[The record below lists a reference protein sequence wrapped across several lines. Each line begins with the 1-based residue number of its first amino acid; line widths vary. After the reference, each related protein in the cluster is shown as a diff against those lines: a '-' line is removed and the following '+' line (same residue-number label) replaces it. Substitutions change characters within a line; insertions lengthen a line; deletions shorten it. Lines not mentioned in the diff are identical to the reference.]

1 MRWLDKIRLRVRS
14 LFQKPAVDRE
24 LEEELRFHLE
34 RQIQGNI
41 AAGMSPDEAFRA
53 ARIEFGAA
61 PRFQE
66 ECREAR
72 GLTFLQDVARD
83 ARIALRTL
91 RKNPGF
97 AAVTILTLALVI
109 GANSAI
115 FSAIYTLVFR
125 RLPYKDPNQLVA
137 IWDSNRHT
145 GVDHIPV
152 MEGSYPILH
161 DGAKSFSGMAA
172 FVGGIGQADMFQ
184 ARIWGTEE
192 RVTEIG
198 CTSELFPLLGVSP
211 FIGHSF
217 DPRGDVNND
226 LNAYPPPRGSA
237 ILSYSFW
244 QRHYGASPD
253 AIGKTL
259 SINDLGVRYDSTI
272 VGVMPGSFEF
282 PYPLHPTKPDIWFQR
297 GVKNSGFSPGQVL
310 QVVAR
315 LQPRAS
321 LGTAQAELDTIAD
334 SIRRDHAKYYEA
346 EYVTAVPLRSELTRD
361 ARPILWAL
369 LTALSFVLLIG
380 CANIG
385 NLMLMRA
392 VSREKE
398 MAVRVALGAG
408 KLALI
413 RQMLTETMLLSLGG
427 GALGFLLAHW
437 CLRVIVARIP
447 ASIYI
452 PRANSMALESG
463 VLACCVGASVIA
475 AALFSLVPSL
485 RLARSDLNRVI
496 NAATAAPD
504 RPAIS
509 IFRRPGSLLLIS
521 EVSLAIVLLTGTVLL
536 AKSLKRL
543 IDVNLHFQPERLL
556 VMDWSFSNPFI
567 LAHDSDS
574 VYAAASSQL
583 EQEVEGMPG
592 VKSVA
597 FADGFPFGS
606 YTSTQ
611 QFKADGGGG
620 PIAQNYQPAE
630 SHVVSPGFF
639 EMMGMSLERGRW
651 LADSDG
657 PKALPVAVINQA
669 MADRYWPGVEP
680 LGQRVQPYYRF
691 TDKHISY
698 VIVGIIHEPQRFG
711 SGGVPRPAVYLSSEQ
726 AILPFASILVRT
738 SADPRSLADP
748 LRTAALKL
756 APGQMFVSRVH
767 TGDDLISE
775 SSARSRI
782 TVILLASFA
791 GLALVL
797 GMTGIYGLISY
808 YTAQRTREIGIRMAL
823 GATPLKVFRLVLKE
837 GMSLVSIGLALG
849 LIFGYGFG
857 KGLANLLYATSPG
870 DFVSFAVAAAVF
882 GVVAF
887 AACYIPARRATR
899 VDPMAAL
906 RAE

>member
-1 MRWLDKIRLRVRS
+1 
-14 LFQKPAVDRE
+14 
-24 LEEELRFHLE
+24 
-34 RQIQGNI
+34 
-41 AAGMSPDEAFRA
+41 
-53 ARIEFGAA
+53 
-61 PRFQE
+61 
-66 ECREAR
+66 
-72 GLTFLQDVARD
+72 LQDVARD
-83 ARIALRTL
+83 TRIGLRTL

-161 DGAKSFSGMAA
+161 DRAKSFSGMAA
-172 FVGGIGQADMFQ
+172 FAGGASSYNSMYQP
-184 ARIWGTEE
+184 RLWGTEE
-192 RVTEIG
+192 RVVEVG

-211 FIGHSF
+211 FLGQSF
-217 DPRGDVNND
+217 GPRADVNND
-226 LNAYPPPRGSA
+226 LNAYPPPRRSA

-259 SINDLGVRYDSTI
+259 SVNSAGVRNDYLI
-272 VGVMPGSFEF
+272 VGVMPAGFDF
-282 PYPLHPTKPDIWFQR
+282 PYPLRPAKPDIWLQLGIQHSPFH
-297 GVKNSGFSPGQVL
+297 SGNLL

-315 LQPRAS
+315 LQPWANLRM
-321 LGTAQAELDTIAD
+321 AQAELDTIAD

-346 EYVTAVPLRSELTRD
+346 EYVTAVPLQSELIRD

-369 LTALSFVLLIG
+369 LAALSFVLLIG

-408 KLALI
+408 KFALI
-413 RQMLTETMLLSLGG
+413 RQMLAETMLLSLGG
-427 GALGFLLAHW
+427 GAFGFLLAHW
-437 CLRVIVARIP
+437 CLRVIAARIP

-452 PRANSMALESG
+452 PRANSLALESG

-475 AALFSLVPSL
+475 AALFSLLPSL
-485 RLARSDLNRVI
+485 RLARPDLNRVI

-521 EVSLAIVLLTGTVLL
+521 EVSLAVVLLTGTVLL
-536 AKSLKRL
+536 AKSLKKL
-543 IDVNLHFQPERLL
+543 IDVNLHFEPEHLL
-556 VMDWSFSNPFI
+556 VMDWSFSSPFI
-567 LAHDSDS
+567 LAHQSDS
-574 VYAAASSQL
+574 VYAAAFSQI
-583 EQEVEGMPG
+583 EQAVEGMPG
-592 VKSVA
+592 VKAVA
-597 FADGFPFGS
+597 FADGFPFGNGPD
-606 YTSTQ
+606 TQ
-611 QFKADGGGG
+611 QFKADGGG
-620 PIAQNYQPAE
+620 PIAQSYQPAE
-630 SHVVSPGFF
+630 AHVVSPSFF

-651 LADSDG
+651 IADSDG

-669 MADRYWPGVEP
+669 MAERYWPGVEP
-680 LGQRVQPYYRF
+680 LGQRVQPYFRYS
-691 TDKHISY
+691 DKSISY
-698 VIVGIIHEPQRFG
+698 VVVGIVHEPQRFG
-711 SGGVPRPAVYLSSEQ
+711 TGGAPKPAVYLASAQ
-726 AILPFASILVRT
+726 ALLPFSSILVRT

-748 LRTAALKL
+748 LRSAALKQ
-756 APGQMFVSRVH
+756 APGQMFVSQVR

-782 TVILLASFA
+782 TVILLAGFA

-797 GMTGIYGLISY
+797 GMIGIYGLISY

-837 GMSLVSIGLALG
+837 GMSLVGLGLGFG
-849 LIFGYGFG
+849 LIFGYGFA
-857 KGLANLLYATSPG
+857 KSLASLLYATSPG
-870 DFVSFAVAAAVF
+870 DFVSFAAAAAVF

-899 VDPMAAL
+899 VDPMTAL